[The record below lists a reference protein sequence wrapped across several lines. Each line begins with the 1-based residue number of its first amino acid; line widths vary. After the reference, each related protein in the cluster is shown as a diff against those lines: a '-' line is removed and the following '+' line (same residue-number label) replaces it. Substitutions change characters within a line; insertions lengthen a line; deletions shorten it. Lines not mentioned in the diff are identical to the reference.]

1 MSIVESLEAVTQ
13 VDSDLFLIE
22 IEGIEVLFSLP
33 PSKKVEQY
41 SSLAGLLANN
51 ETLRNVFYEY
61 IFTTYVED
69 KFLTKHGDDIPAGIP
84 TTIAQLILYMSGADE
99 NAIEYTN
106 NLLDLYRSNSNSVIT
121 RIKTTICKT
130 FGGYKFS
137 DLDKLNYQE
146 LIRIFTQAEQ
156 VLIDL
161 GIIEK
166 ENILRIQKPKEVQQE
181 GFSIEK
187 TIQEDAAA
195 YDKFDKE
202 KPNQKIYNDPAYKAK
217 MQQLEEKYKRL
228 KMGG

>member
-1 MSIVESLEAVTQ
+1 MSV
-13 VDSDLFLIE
+13 
-22 IEGIEVLFSLP
+22 
-33 PSKKVEQY
+33 
-41 SSLAGLLANN
+41 
-51 ETLRNVFYEY
+51 
-61 IFTTYVED
+61 
-69 KFLTKHGDDIPAGIP
+69 
-84 TTIAQLILYMSGADE
+84 ADE

-146 LIRIFTQAEQ
+146 LIKIFTQAEQ